1 MYEGQCRR
9 SMVVYELQHATTK
22 KSYVGKTQCHLKTRT
37 KQHVYDVWK
46 VIETGRRNFGENWYG
61 SGSYA
66 RADAFSK
73 HFSNLCRDCSSSN
86 EVRAKM
92 KKIMIPT
99 ILWQGDR
106 IRCMKSSRTL
116 QCNICMVERKEIL
129 SRFRTN
135 RSDIINDN
143 SDIFSSC
150 KCNSRFHKFSRKVT
164 PTLKKRLT
172 QKKANSTQNSKQ
184 KRKKRFSFNNLNSPR
199 TCIQVTPNS
208 PDMSIMSADISL
220 MSPPTGPPILYNTN
234 VPGLPYRSPTA
245 NPSNLEYAQVRH
257 YLDMIPNMEV

>member
-1 MYEGQCRR
+1 MSYHRFANLGQKFNSDLTGKVMNGIIDSDLMDMTCNCNKASTLEDGKCMYEGQCRR

-46 VIETGRRNFGENWYG
+46 VIESGRQKFGEDWFG
-61 SGSYA
+61 SGGYA
-66 RADAFSK
+66 GADAFSK
-73 HFSNLCRDCSSSN
+73 YFGNQCRDCNSSN

-92 KKIMIPT
+92 KTIMIPT

-116 QCNICMVERKEIL
+116 QCKICMVERKEIL

-135 RSDIINDN
+135 RSEIINDN

-150 KCNSRFHKFSRKVT
+150 KCNSRFHKFSRQVT
-164 PTLKKRLT
+164 PILKKRLT
-172 QKKANSTQNSKQ
+172 QKKANST
-184 KRKKRFSFNNLNSPR
+184 
-199 TCIQVTPNS
+199 
-208 PDMSIMSADISL
+208 
-220 MSPPTGPPILYNTN
+220 
-234 VPGLPYRSPTA
+234 
-245 NPSNLEYAQVRH
+245 
-257 YLDMIPNMEV
+257 